1 MAIYPQKPELE
12 ALARE
17 ICRET
22 GESLTVAVTKALDE
36 RLERLRY
43 RRSADDLV
51 SQIMAISRRC
61 SSLPDYGSQGPSE
74 WA

>member
-1 MAIYPQKPELE
+1 MAIYLRNAKLE

-22 GESLTVAVTKALDE
+22 GESLTEAVSKSLDE

-61 SSLPDYGSQGPSE
+61 ASLPDSGGHL
-74 WA
+74 AT

>member
-1 MAIYPQKPELE
+1 MAIYLRNQKLE

-17 ICRET
+17 ICRYT
-22 GESLTVAVTKALDE
+22 GESLTDAITKALDE

-43 RRSADDLV
+43 RRSSDDLV

-61 SSLPDYGSQGPSE
+61 ASLPDYGSHGSTGGT
-74 WA
+74 